1 MKLQMRAIL
10 VLLMSAMAITTAWA
24 GQKSVADEQAEVDK
38 DYQNT
43 VKIFEGAGESGN
55 FFANSYG
62 YALFPTIGKAG
73 LIIGGAH
80 GKGRVYEQGE
90 HVGNTS
96 VTQGSI
102 GLQIGAQA
110 FSQIIF
116 FENKSAFDTF
126 TSGNFEFDAKTSAV
140 VITAAASAGA
150 STGVGST
157 AGASGG
163 KHDATTKG
171 SYSNGMAIFTV
182 AKGGLMLEVAV
193 GGQKFSYIP
202 LK

>member
-1 MKLQMRAIL
+1 MKLNMRAML
-10 VLLMSAMAITTAWA
+10 VFLMSAMAFTAAWA
-24 GQKSVADEQAEVDK
+24 EQQTVASEQAEVDK
-38 DYQNT
+38 DYQDT
-43 VKIFEGAGESGN
+43 VTIFEGAGESGN

-80 GKGRVYEQGE
+80 GKGRVYEHGE

-102 GLQIGAQA
+102 GLQAGAQA

-116 FENKSAFDTF
+116 FENKAAFDTF
-126 TSGNFEFDAKTSAV
+126 TSGNYEFDAKTSAV

-171 SYSNGMAIFTV
+171 SYSNGMAIFAV
-182 AKGGLMLEVAV
+182 AKGGLMLEAAI

>member
-1 MKLQMRAIL
+1 MVLHMRAML
-10 VLLMSAMAITTAWA
+10 VFLVTAMAMPAAWA
-24 GQKSVADEQAEVDK
+24 GQKSVADLQAEEEEH
-38 DYQNT
+38 YQET
-43 VKIFEGAGESGN
+43 VRIFEGAGESGE
-55 FFANSYG
+55 FFGNSYG
-62 YALFPTIGKAG
+62 YAIFPTIGKAG

-80 GKGRVYEQGE
+80 GKGRVYEQGV

-102 GLQIGAQA
+102 GLQAGGQA

-116 FENKSAFDTF
+116 FENKAAFDTF
-126 TSGNFEFDAKTSAV
+126 TSGNFELDAKASAV
-140 VITAAASAGA
+140 VITSAASAGA

-163 KHDATTKG
+163 KHDAMTRG
-171 SYSNGMAIFTV
+171 SYSDGMAIFAV
-182 AKGGLMLEVAV
+182 AKGGLMLEAAV